1 MNANNSQESDS
12 HSTHPRHHRNIQE
25 SLTYL
30 LQLSCFWLVL
40 GSYVFPFCKQKLNR
54 AFNPQ

>member
-1 MNANNSQESDS
+1 MNANSSQEPDS
-12 HSTHPRHHRNIQE
+12 HSIHPRHR
-25 SLTYL
+25 LTFQQRLKYL

-40 GSYVFPFCKQKLNR
+40 GSYVFPFCKQKLNQ